1 MIKSKSFAVI
11 LTAALVTGVFAPAA
25 QSEAASV
32 KLNKTKLSLVKGKST
47 ILKVKRAKKKAV
59 WTISSGKKVIKLSA
73 KKKASVKVK
82 ALKAG
87 KAKVSCKVGKKKLIC
102 KVTVTAKQKENAE
115 PTVTPTVVPT
125 QSPAVTPS
133 QTPSTMPSQ
142 TPATTPTASPAVTPS
157 ATPVDMNAYELKT
170 INTPGP
176 AAEYDCL
183 KVETGLHKSYLT
195 LGHFMPGG
203 SMEEEMQFF
212 ETGIWRE
219 DIEQITISKSKEV
232 PEGVL
237 GKFDLSEKQNGSV
250 MAWYTDQDADGEYE
264 MTIGQDGGV
273 VANPNSTYLFCQ
285 IKNNEKKENGGE
297 AFLQGIENLDT
308 SHVVDMSH
316 MFEYS
321 QDLREQLNLGDSFDT
336 SSVKDISH
344 MFSWFGYARL
354 RELNLGDKF
363 TVSSIENMKSAFYY
377 TGAGDL
383 KCIVKDADTKA
394 WFDKN
399 ARSMSWHV
407 GILAGWEFN
416 PDSLNDIVVAEK
428 K

>member
-11 LTAALVTGVFAPAA
+11 LTAALVTGVFAPVA

-32 KLNKTKLSLVKGKST
+32 KLDKTKLSLVKGKST
-47 ILKVKRAKKKAV
+47 ILKVKGAKKKAV

-115 PTVTPTVVPT
+115 PTVTPTAVPT

-133 QTPSTMPSQ
+133 TVPSQ
-142 TPATTPTASPAVTPS
+142 TPATTTTASPAVTPS

-183 KVETGLHKSYLT
+183 KVETGLHKSYLS
-195 LGHFMPGG
+195 LWHFMPGQAP
-203 SMEEEMQFF
+203 EEEMQFF

-250 MAWYTDQDADGEYE
+250 MAWYTDQDADGKYE

-273 VANPNSTYLFCQ
+273 VANPNSSYLFCQ
-285 IKNNEKKENGGE
+285 IKNNEKRQNGGE

-308 SHVVDMSH
+308 SHVVDMSY
-316 MFEYS
+316 MFQFS
-321 QDLREQLNLGDSFDT
+321 RDSRVQMDLGDNFDT

-344 MFSWFGYARL
+344 MFSWFGFGCL
-354 RELNLGDKF
+354 EELNLGDKF
-363 TVSSIENMKSAFYY
+363 TVSSIENMESVFYY
-377 TGAGDL
+377 AGGPHL
-383 KCIVKDADTKA
+383 KCLVKDADTKA

-399 ARSMSWHV
+399 AETMQWHI
-407 GILAGWEFN
+407 GFQAGWEFN

>member
-47 ILKVKRAKKKAV
+47 ILKVKGAKKKAV

-115 PTVTPTVVPT
+115 PTVTPTVVST

-157 ATPVDMNAYELKT
+157 ATSVDMNAYELKT

-183 KVETGLHKSYLT
+183 KVETGLHKSYLN

-273 VANPNSTYLFCQ
+273 VANPNSSYLFCQ

-321 QDLREQLNLGDSFDT
+321 KDLREQINLGDSFDT
-336 SSVKDISH
+336 SSVKDISY
-344 MFSWFGYARL
+344 MFSGFGYASL

-399 ARSMSWHV
+399 AETMQWHI
-407 GILAGWEFN
+407 GFQAGWEFN